1 MTSLGMVP
9 AFTTLL
15 QRDLKLAFRRR
26 SELVNPL
33 IFFVMVTSMFPM
45 AVTPERVMLQ
55 TMAPG
60 VIWIAAL
67 LASMMSLD
75 SIFRPDFEDGTLE
88 QMLLSQHP
96 VSMLVI
102 AKVFSH
108 WLVSGLPLLIVAPLL
123 SVLMYLPSEAIGTL
137 LLTLLLGTPV
147 LSLVGAVGVALTVGL
162 RRRGVL
168 LSLLVMPLYIP
179 VLIFGTS
186 AVDAAGSGLA
196 VVGQLSLLGA
206 LLALAFTLSPFAIA
220 SALRISMY

>member
-1 MTSLGMVP
+1 MVP

-45 AVTPERVMLQ
+45 AVTPERAVLQ

-88 QMLLSQHP
+88 QMVLSQHP

-102 AKVFSH
+102 AKVFAH

-123 SVLMYLPSEAIGTL
+123 SVIMYLPTEAIGTL
-137 LLTLLLGTPV
+137 LFTLLLGTPV

-179 VLIFGTS
+179 VLIFGTG

>member
-1 MTSLGMVP
+1 MVS
-9 AFTTLL
+9 AFSALL

-33 IFFVMVTSMFPM
+33 IFFLMVTSMFPM
-45 AVTPERVMLQ
+45 AVTPERTMLQ

-88 QMLLSQHP
+88 QMVLSQHP

-102 AKVFSH
+102 AKVFAH

-123 SVLMYLPSEAIGTL
+123 SVLMYLPGEAMGTL
-137 LLTLLLGTPV
+137 LFTLLLGTPV

-196 VVGQLSLLGA
+196 VTAQLSLLGA

>member
-45 AVTPERVMLQ
+45 AVTPERAVLQ

-88 QMLLSQHP
+88 QMVLSQHP

-102 AKVFSH
+102 AKVFAH

-123 SVLMYLPSEAIGTL
+123 SVIMYLPTEAIGTL
-137 LLTLLLGTPV
+137 LFTLLLGTPV